1 MYNVTFYL
9 RRLHS
14 LVGLL
19 VLGIV
24 ILEHVM
30 TNASSLGGP
39 EAMNSGLAMMEMI
52 PKPIFYGL
60 EIFGIAIP
68 LLSHVLYGIYIALQA
83 NNNPGR
89 FGYMRNW
96 MFTLQ
101 RWTAWYLVPFL
112 IWHIFYLRIYTKG
125 ICGVPMSYELLD
137 SYFTNPIVVVLYTI
151 GMLAA
156 IFHFCNGITTFCMT
170 WGIAKGPRVQS
181 VVSVLSMLL
190 FLALALVTGG
200 LLSLAFMGFS
210 GLVKLPY

>member
-39 EAMNSGLAMMEMI
+39 EALNSGLAMMELI

-68 LLSHVLYGIYIALQA
+68 LLFHAIYGIYIALQA

-156 IFHFCNGITTFCMT
+156 IFHFCNGITTFCMA

-190 FLALALVTGG
+190 FLALALVTV
-200 LLSLAFMGFS
+200 AFMAHYVLF
-210 GLVKLPY
+210 